1 MRQQKKKTA
10 SSNGNETTEASESLE
25 EEVVEKNLVRFYV
38 RSLGWVK
45 ISEEDLT
52 PERSSRAVN
61 KCINDLS
68 RGTKGF
74 DDVVARWG
82 DVRISILVNF
92 FEQFF
97 SFGLFY
103 FIF

>member
-10 SSNGNETTEASESLE
+10 SSTNGNETTEASESLE
-25 EEVVEKNLVRFYV
+25 EEVVEKHLVRFYV

-82 DVRISILVNF
+82 DVRIISI
-92 FEQFF
+92 
-97 SFGLFY
+97 S
-103 FIF
+103 